1 MQSDSS
7 RRLGSGAVG
16 SGEVPTCS
24 LLVRKFLMQEM
35 NVRSFLIKGQ
45 GETCQGWGM
54 AVPERVWEVR
64 FHVPC
69 SEDHKSG
76 CHFSKEGVH
85 LGGCSGV

>member
-45 GETCQGWGM
+45 GRRAKDGAWRCQ
-54 AVPERVWEVR
+54 
-64 FHVPC
+64 
-69 SEDHKSG
+69 SG
-76 CHFSKEGVH
+76 YGR
-85 LGGCSGV
+85 